1 MNSQGLLEYVRRVKD
16 LEVGIYEN
24 ELLEKKF
31 EEKRQKGKPVE
42 PEEPEYIDETEPQK
56 PVLEEDKS
64 DSSDIIEVGLGLL
77 FGLLG
82 MLRMANE
89 HMFGG
94 IVLLAIGGWICFAV
108 FNRHSKVDE
117 RNKRKLEDY
126 KQSVNHYKALGDI
139 PAWNQQKKKTY
150 EMCLE
155 LYTERRERY
164 EKCCNDIPPLV
175 RNVRVALSG
184 ALEKLYA
191 ENIIYPKYRN
201 MVAVT
206 TIYEYLE
213 SGRCN
218 RLEGPDGAY
227 NLYEM
232 ELRQNII
239 IGQLSVIASNL
250 ERIKENQFMLYNE
263 IVEANYHANYVLS
276 NIRDDVMLNA
286 YQNKA
291 INENLETIKFLETMQ
306 YLQRR

>member
-1 MNSQGLLEYVRRVKD
+1 MNSQELLEYVRRAKD
-16 LEVGIYEN
+16 LEADIYQN
-24 ELLEKKF
+24 ELLEKKL

-56 PVLEEDKS
+56 PVLEEYKP

-82 MLRMANE
+82 MLKMANE

-126 KQSVNHYKALGDI
+126 ERSMNHYKALGDI
-139 PAWNQQKKKTY
+139 PAWNQQKRKIY
-150 EMCLE
+150 EICLK
-155 LYTERRERY
+155 LYEERRERY

-175 RNVRVALSG
+175 QNVRGALSG
-184 ALEKLYA
+184 ALGKLYA

-250 ERIKENQFMLYNE
+250 EHIKENQFMLYNE
-263 IVEANYHANYVLS
+263 IVAANDNTNFLLT
-276 NIRDDVMLNA
+276 NINDDTMLRA
-286 YQNKA
+286 HQSRA
-291 INENLETIKFLETMQ
+291 INESLETIKYLETMQ